1 MHFCRALTKKMLVI
15 DITPAKGTVIHGMEV
30 STGYSRSV
38 VSGVTHLIMCDA
50 IVPVTSGVC
59 NPPPLSLLHHLM
71 YLFLFPWEDPPTPF
85 ILR

>member
-1 MHFCRALTKKMLVI
+1 MHFCRTLTKKMLVI

-59 NPPPLSLLHHLM
+59 NPPPPLAFAPFDVFVFVSVGGSPNPLHS
-71 YLFLFPWEDPPTPF
+71 
-85 ILR
+85 